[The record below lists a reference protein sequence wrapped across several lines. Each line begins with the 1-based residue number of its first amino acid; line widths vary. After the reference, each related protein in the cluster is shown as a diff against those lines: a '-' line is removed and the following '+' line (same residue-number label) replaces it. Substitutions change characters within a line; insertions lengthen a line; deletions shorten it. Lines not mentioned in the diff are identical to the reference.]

1 MAIDWG
7 VYFRYDEHSG
17 SLIRLSNGRVAGS
30 DNGSGYLRTSVT
42 LSGKQRWF
50 RVHRI
55 IWEMFNGLLAEG
67 EQIDHIN
74 HNKKDNRLCNLRK
87 VSQVENHRNQP
98 MISTNKSGVTG
109 VMWHKQRRKWCAFI
123 VLMGKRK
130 HLGLFDVFEDA
141 KAARESANKFY
152 GFHDN
157 HGIRR

>member
-17 SLIRLSNGRVAGS
+17 SLIRLSNGRAAGS

-55 IWEMFNGLLAEG
+55 IWEMFNGPLAEG

-74 HNKKDNRLCNLRK
+74 HDKKKIIDFA
-87 VSQVENHRNQP
+87 
-98 MISTNKSGVTG
+98 I
-109 VMWHKQRRKWCAFI
+109 
-123 VLMGKRK
+123 
-130 HLGLFDVFEDA
+130 
-141 KAARESANKFY
+141 
-152 GFHDN
+152 
-157 HGIRR
+157 